1 MKISVLMLLMATL
14 AIYADLGRLAFRRRV
29 QD

>member
-14 AIYADLGRLAFRRRV
+14 AVYADLGRIALRRHV